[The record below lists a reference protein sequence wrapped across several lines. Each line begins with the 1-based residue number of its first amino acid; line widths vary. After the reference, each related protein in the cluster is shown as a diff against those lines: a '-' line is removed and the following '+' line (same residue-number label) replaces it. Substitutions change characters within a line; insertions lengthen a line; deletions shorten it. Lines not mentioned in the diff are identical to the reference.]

1 MATSKYPKA
10 MNPDEQNFKRSG
22 AKMLS
27 EEDLLKLRTAMRARE
42 SSNNYMAVNDIN
54 YVGAYQMGAA
64 ALEDLG
70 FLKKGSSKEGN
81 KAVFNPE
88 NWTGKGNINS
98 LEAFLKNEKV
108 QDDAFNA
115 YAQQNFKTLGRIGTI
130 GASSTPEEVA
140 GYLAASHLLGAGGAS
155 KSLDAKDKNNVTG
168 RTYFNIAKE
177 AINTPLPENVKL
189 TTDELVGADTRGQSL
204 AQPLVNTP
212 SAEPQGTNITEP
224 IGLPDLKNK
233 EDIKRVQQ
241 AIGVKADG
249 IWGPQSQQA
258 WKETNDLFVTP
269 TYREEGMQ
277 SVDTEESD
285 LANPFFSVKR
295 WFDSI

>member
-1 MATSKYPKA
+1 MATSKNSAA
-10 MNPDEQNFKRSG
+10 MNPDEQEFKRSG

-27 EEDLLKLRTAMRARE
+27 EEDLLKLRTAMRERE
-42 SSNNYMAVNDIN
+42 SSNNYMAVNEIN

-108 QDDAFNA
+108 QDDAFNS
-115 YAQQNFKTLGRIGTI
+115 YAQRNFKTLGKMGTI
-130 GASSTPEEVA
+130 GASSSPEEVA

-177 AINTPLPENVKL
+177 AINKPLPKDVKL
-189 TTDELVGADTRGQSL
+189 TTDELVGVDTRGQPM
-204 AQPLVNTP
+204 AQPSVNTP
-212 SAEPQGTNITEP
+212 TVETGTNITEP